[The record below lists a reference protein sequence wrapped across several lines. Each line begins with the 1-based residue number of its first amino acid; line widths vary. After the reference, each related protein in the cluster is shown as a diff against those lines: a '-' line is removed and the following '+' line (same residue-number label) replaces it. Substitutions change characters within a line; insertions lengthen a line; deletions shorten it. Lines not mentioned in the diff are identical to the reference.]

1 MPYENEESSLIASSN
16 FNKNLLNE
24 KQFHSHFQ
32 FNNKHKSRILTALQY
47 LWDSNKIS
55 RKLNVEKNNIYN
67 HLQCIDGSLVN
78 NTDNNGAQYINMQF
92 GSAFL
97 DIKKL
102 FSIQTDNKGNVNPY
116 HVAQLFGSEN
126 NILLGTQF
134 PSKNVYFNNNGQ
146 ILTLKD
152 SFIES
157 LNHLFDQNSNPIVS
171 SFLDDLNILT
181 SSSNL
186 KKLHEIDSI
195 KKLLNDIR
203 EDSIIYTTEK
213 EVQKLM
219 LISETMLSQY
229 LLKHNSQ
236 KQDLIILDG
245 RLHNQDI
252 GDYIKEINPNRI
264 NQNSM
269 LVGVQKTGILN
280 IILSEIH
287 NILKD
292 VCNSNSSLK
301 PLFDLYHDGK
311 GIFLILTNEFKII
324 CGLPDY
330 KIGNYGTE
338 CFYITEAPKRQEFV
352 FTLPEHL
359 FKTPDDANQKK
370 LIAEMTKDAILK
382 ITSVFEY
389 AHTDLYLGNKGVLLA
404 NVLAHSHVSLNK
416 QFTNILSNSLVNN
429 IDDNNIKTKLKI

>member
-24 KQFHSHFQ
+24 KQFHSNFQ
-32 FNNKHKSRILTALQY
+32 FNNKHKNRILSALQY
-47 LWDSNKIS
+47 LWDTNKIS
-55 RKLNVEKNNIYN
+55 KKLNTDKNNIYN
-67 HLQCIDGSLVN
+67 NLQCIDGSLVN
-78 NTDNNGAQYINMQF
+78 NTDKNGGQYINMQF

-97 DIKKL
+97 DIDKL
-102 FSIQTDNKGNVNPY
+102 FSIQQDNKGNVNPY
-116 HVAQLFGSEN
+116 HVAQLFESEN

-152 SFIES
+152 SFIQS
-157 LNHLFDQNSNPIVS
+157 LNHLFDYSSNPIIS
-171 SFLDDLNILT
+171 SFIDDLRSFNNFSNI
-181 SSSNL
+181 NNIIQV
-186 KKLHEIDSI
+186 ENI
-195 KKLLNDIR
+195 KRLLNDIR

-219 LISETMLSQY
+219 LISETILSQY
-229 LLKHNSQ
+229 LLKNSTNNN
-236 KQDLIILDG
+236 LIILDG

-252 GDYIKEINPNRI
+252 GDYIKEINPYRI
-264 NQNSM
+264 TNDSM
-269 LVGVQKTGILN
+269 LIGVQKTGILN

-287 NILKD
+287 TILKD
-292 VCNSNSSLK
+292 SSYSNKNIK
-301 PLFDLYHDGK
+301 PLFDMYQDGK
-311 GIFLILTNEFKII
+311 GIFLILTNEFKLM

-330 KIGNYGTE
+330 KIGNYGIE

-359 FKTPDDANQKK
+359 FKSPDDPNQKK
-370 LIAEMTKDAILK
+370 LIAQITKDT
-382 ITSVFEY
+382 ITKVSSVFEY

-404 NVLAHSHVSLNK
+404 NVLAHNNVSLNK
-416 QFTNILSNSLVNN
+416 QFTNISSELNN
-429 IDDNNIKTKLKI
+429 INYKNKLKI